1 MFDPIFDAMFSTQG
15 VMVILLSVYAG
26 AMWMFLTS
34 APKVHTVMVSDIDH
48 ARDFY
53 SGLLELAKADVPLHY
68 YYGYEQSLSVVGD
81 PIYLPT
87 EARAGAVASRSAN
100 RSNLEHEGLWY
111 KLQKNSQLHIV
122 PGSRRGESS
131 RDRHICFNRDCVE
144 QILMRIQILGI
155 KHKIR
160 REQPLEFLVK
170 DLEGQIFEIAEV
182 KGS

>member
-34 APKVHTVMVSDIDH
+34 APKVHTVMVSDIDR

-68 YYGYEQSLSVVGD
+68 YYGYEQSLSIVGD
-81 PIYLPT
+81 PMYLPT
-87 EARAGAVASRSAN
+87 EARSGAGASRNAN
-100 RSNLEHEGLWY
+100 RGNLELEGLWY

-122 PGSRRGESS
+122 PGSRKGDSS

-144 QILMRIQILGI
+144 QILLRIQILGI

-160 REQPLEFLVK
+160 REKPLEFLVK

>member
-26 AMWMFLTS
+26 AMWMFLTG
-34 APKVHTVMVSDIDH
+34 APKVHTVMVSDMDL
-48 ARDFY
+48 AREFY
-53 SGLLELAKADVPLHY
+53 SGMLELSKADVPLHY
-68 YYGYEQSLSVVGD
+68 YYGYEQSLSVVGN
-81 PIYLPT
+81 PMYLPT
-87 EARAGAVASRSAN
+87 EARSTRATN

-122 PGSRRGESS
+122 PGSRKGESN

-144 QILMRIQILGI
+144 QILLRIQILGI

-170 DLEGQIFEIAEV
+170 DSEGQIIEIAEV
-182 KGS
+182 KS